1 VRPWDEEK
9 RRDDPEATR
18 FIPRTAAGVPMS
30 SRWPVA
36 DPDSLRPYD
45 ALATQVM
52 PTIGKPLVRRP
63 GSTGEQVAVPKAP
76 SLAKASGSMAI
87 ASLVSRITG
96 FLWKLLLVA
105 AIGQGIANDSFNV
118 ANTMPNIIF
127 ELLMGGV
134 LASVVV
140 PLLVRAQDD
149 PDGGT
154 AYTQRLI
161 TVAFTVL
168 LFGTVVAVAAAPAFT
183 SLYVDGGAGQAS
195 PALTTAFAYLL
206 LPEIFFYGVFAL
218 LSAVLNAK
226 QIFGPTAWAPVINNI
241 VVIFTILVVWVMPGD
256 IDTKHVSLTD
266 PKLLILGLGVTGG
279 IVAQAVLLVPPL
291 LRSGF
296 RFKWLWGIDRNM
308 KEFGGLAL
316 WIVAYVAV
324 SQVGYTINTRV
335 LTEGSPGGVTA
346 YSNAWLLFQLPY
358 GVIGVSLL
366 TAIMPRMSRA
376 AADGDHKKLIGDL
389 SYASRISTV
398 MLVPISAVMT
408 VVGGS
413 IGIALFTFGKGN
425 LAGAERLGQALAISA
440 FALLPYA
447 LVMLQMRVFYAMK
460 DARTPTLI
468 MVVMTVVKVPLL
480 YLCPALLHPDDVV
493 LGVMMV
499 NALVFVVGAVL
510 GQVWLWVTLGNLRS
524 KRVIGVILFTLVAS
538 VLGVGAAWL
547 VGQVVPSSFGPTLQA
562 WLRLLLQGIVGIV
575 VSFGVLVALKVEELK
590 PATARF
596 TRLIKRG

>member
-1 VRPWDEEK
+1 
-9 RRDDPEATR
+9 
-18 FIPRTAAGVPMS
+18 
-30 SRWPVA
+30 
-36 DPDSLRPYD
+36 
-45 ALATQVM
+45 
-52 PTIGKPLVRRP
+52 
-63 GSTGEQVAVPKAP
+63 
-76 SLAKASGSMAI
+76 
-87 ASLVSRITG
+87 
-96 FLWKLLLVA
+96 
-105 AIGQGIANDSFNV
+105 
-118 ANTMPNIIF
+118 
-127 ELLMGGV
+127 
-134 LASVVV
+134 
-140 PLLVRAQDD
+140 
-149 PDGGT
+149 
-154 AYTQRLI
+154 
-161 TVAFTVL
+161 
-168 LFGTVVAVAAAPAFT
+168 
-183 SLYVDGGAGQAS
+183 
-195 PALTTAFAYLL
+195 
-206 LPEIFFYGVFAL
+206 
-218 LSAVLNAK
+218 
-226 QIFGPTAWAPVINNI
+226 
-241 VVIFTILVVWVMPGD
+241 
-256 IDTKHVSLTD
+256 
-266 PKLLILGLGVTGG
+266 
-279 IVAQAVLLVPPL
+279 
-291 LRSGF
+291 
-296 RFKWLWGIDRNM
+296 
-308 KEFGGLAL
+308 
-316 WIVAYVAV
+316 
-324 SQVGYTINTRV
+324 
-335 LTEGSPGGVTA
+335 
-346 YSNAWLLFQLPY
+346 
-358 GVIGVSLL
+358 
-366 TAIMPRMSRA
+366 
-376 AADGDHKKLIGDL
+376 
-389 SYASRISTV
+389 